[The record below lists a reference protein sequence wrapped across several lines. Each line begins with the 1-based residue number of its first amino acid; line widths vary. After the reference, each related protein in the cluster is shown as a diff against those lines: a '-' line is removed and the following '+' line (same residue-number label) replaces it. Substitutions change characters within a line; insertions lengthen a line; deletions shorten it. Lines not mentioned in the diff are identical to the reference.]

1 MVCWPFPNGCFMTLN
16 YPHHWYPQNSH
27 WIPIKSPK
35 FPIKSQPYGM
45 VLATWTMA
53 ISSITSIKSPWNP
66 IKSQLNLKSP
76 VNITI
81 DIPFITLSSNRRSLP
96 HHHRLCPRRRRG
108 EGRYWVKWLRERM
121 MSGSVMWRLVE
132 RVAVKNDGFTMFY
145 PSRKEVLPW
154 KMTRVD
160 MV

>member
-1 MVCWPFPNGCFMTLN
+1 MGAFMTLN

-35 FPIKSQPYGM
+35 FPIKSQPYGI
-45 VLATWTMA
+45 VLPTLTMA
-53 ISSITSIKSPWNP
+53 ISSITSIKSPLNP

-76 VNITI
+76 LNITI
-81 DIPFITLSSNRRSLP
+81 DIPFITLSSHRRSLP
-96 HHHRLCPRRRRG
+96 HHHHRLRPRRRRG

-121 MSGSVMWRLVE
+121 MSGSVMWRLLVE
-132 RVAVKNDGFTMFY
+132 RVKAVKNDGFTHQERRFCHQ
-145 PSRKEVLPW
+145 KW
-154 KMTRVD
+154 WVD